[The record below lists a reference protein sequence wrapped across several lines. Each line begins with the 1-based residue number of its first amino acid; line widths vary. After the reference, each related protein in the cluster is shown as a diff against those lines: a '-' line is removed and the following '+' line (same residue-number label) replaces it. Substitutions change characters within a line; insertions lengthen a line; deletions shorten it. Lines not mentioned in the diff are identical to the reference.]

1 MDAGRVSLGVRH
13 MVQTM
18 GGFSKVHLVQT
29 HEDLEDEDI
38 GWAAHTEIKEYII
51 SHK

>member
-13 MVQTM
+13 MVQVM

-29 HEDLEDEDI
+29 QGLEDKDI
-38 GWAAHTEIKEYII
+38 DGAAHTEINEYII
-51 SHK
+51 SQK